1 MNNPWK
7 TLSTRLIYQNP
18 WIRLREDEVITPAGK
33 SGIYGVVETKPAIG
47 IIPLSDDLHTY
58 LVGQFRYT
66 LNTYSWEIPEGGG
79 KDGEDTREGAKREL
93 LEETGL
99 QAGKWTFLGTLY
111 TSNSF
116 TDEVGYLYLA
126 EYLQQGLAQ
135 PDHTEELQIKRLPFL
150 EAWQMVLDGEIK
162 DSLAIIGLMRTY
174 HLLKNQKRL

>member
-18 WIRLREDEVITPAGK
+18 WIRLREDQVITPAGK

-79 KDGEDTREGAKREL
+79 QDGEDTLDGAKREL

-126 EYLQQGLAQ
+126 EHLQQGSSQ
-135 PDHTEELQIKRLPFL
+135 PDHTEELQIKRLPFPD
-150 EAWQMVLDGEIK
+150 AWQMVLDEEIK

-174 HLLKNQKRL
+174 HYLKNQNRL